1 MSERKDD
8 FRKAFL
14 TPILECPR
22 CSAILDRASHGT
34 WVEVFTENR
43 TAEIFFEVLQASFYG
58 CGLRQSA
65 TFTIEKDT
73 VDFH

>member
-1 MSERKDD
+1 MTITKIAADGKYRAQCRKCG
-8 FRKAFL
+8 
-14 TPILECPR
+14 I
-22 CSAILDRASHGT
+22 

-43 TAEIFFEVLQASFYG
+43 TAEILFEVLQASFYC
-58 CGLRQSA
+58 CGLRQST

>member
-1 MSERKDD
+1 MIKT
-8 FRKAFL
+8 K
-14 TPILECPR
+14 I
-22 CSAILDRASHGT
+22 SADGNYLAQCCKCGI
-34 WVEVFTENR
+34 WVEVCPEDPQYCK
-43 TAEIFFEVLQASFYG
+43 AEIFFEVFQFNFHC

>member
-1 MSERKDD
+1 MTITKIAADGKYLAQCRK
-8 FRKAFL
+8 
-14 TPILECPR
+14 C
-22 CSAILDRASHGT
+22 GT
-34 WVEVFTENR
+34 WVQVFPENCK
-43 TAEIFFEVLQASFYG
+43 AEIFFEVLQASFHC

>member
-1 MSERKDD
+1 MIKTKVTEAGKYLAQCR
-8 FRKAFL
+8 
-14 TPILECPR
+14 TC
-22 CSAILDRASHGT
+22 GT
-34 WVEVFTENR
+34 WVEIRPENPQYGK
-43 TAEIFFEVLQASFYG
+43 AEIFFEVLQFTFHC

>member
-1 MSERKDD
+1 MIITKIAVDGKYLAQCR
-8 FRKAFL
+8 
-14 TPILECPR
+14 TC
-22 CSAILDRASHGT
+22 GT
-34 WVEVFTENR
+34 WVEVCPESPQYGQ
-43 TAEIFFEVLQASFYG
+43 AEIFFEVFQFNFHC